1 MPPCLRML
9 PVSLSFCLRLP
20 PLQRN
25 LTFSCTESRSFPMFF
40 NSSSFLQLPGQGDSD
55 TLSVSLSFRTW
66 NPSGLLVYT
75 ALADGVVE
83 VGLADGKVTVY
94 INVTQRKNTRIDI
107 SSGEA

>member
-1 MPPCLRML
+1 
-9 PVSLSFCLRLP
+9 
-20 PLQRN
+20 
-25 LTFSCTESRSFPMFF
+25 MFF

-83 VGLADGKVTVY
+83 VGLSDGKVTVY